1 MSVRAALIAWQGAA
15 TRREL
20 LASGLTV
27 GQLAGSVR
35 SGAVTR
41 ARRGWYVLPDAE
53 EALQQSVRV
62 GGRMA
67 CLTALRS
74 LGVWVLDDG
83 RLHVHVPESASRLR
97 SRHDRHT
104 PLGDRVADGTCVHR
118 ERVSAITPSTRLRVS
133 LEEALAELVAHGD
146 RERFIVA
153 LDSALNCGLL
163 TPTRMASFF
172 ESLPAKYRA
181 WQHDIDPAAESG
193 IESIVRLRM
202 EAAGTIPRSQVQL
215 ADGIRVDFLVGDRL
229 VIEVDGRTHHA
240 DPAAF
245 ERDRRRDLYLK
256 AFGYEVLRLSYAQV
270 MGDWASVAAALG
282 RILARGDHR
291 SRTQFMA

>member
-1 MSVRAALIAWQGAA
+1 MSVRSALIAWQGAA

-27 GQLAGSVR
+27 TQLAAGVN
-35 SGAVTR
+35 SGAAIR

-53 EALQQSVRV
+53 EALEQSVRV

-74 LGVWVLDDG
+74 FGVWVLDDG
-83 RLHVHVPESASRLR
+83 RLHVHVPESGSRLR
-97 SRHDRHT
+97 SRHDRST
-104 PLGDRVADGTCVHR
+104 PLGDRIAAGTCVHR
-118 ERVSAITPSTRLRVS
+118 ERVSRIILSTRLRVS
-133 LEEALAELVAHGD
+133 LEEALAEVVAHGD
-146 RERFIVA
+146 RERALVA
-153 LDSALNCGLL
+153 IDSAMNRGLL
-163 TPTRMASFF
+163 TTDRMVSLFDN
-172 ESLPAKYRA
+172 LPAKYRA
-181 WQHDIDPAAESG
+181 WRHDVDPAAESG

-202 EAAGTIPRSQVQL
+202 KAAGATPQSQVRL

-229 VIEVDGRTHHA
+229 VIEVDGRAHHA

-270 MGDWASVAAALG
+270 MDDWSSVAAALA
-282 RILARGDHR
+282 RILDRGDHR
-291 SRTQFMA
+291 FRRAGA

>member
-1 MSVRAALIAWQGAA
+1 M
-15 TRREL
+15 
-20 LASGLTV
+20 
-27 GQLAGSVR
+27 
-35 SGAVTR
+35 
-41 ARRGWYVLPDAE
+41 LPDAE

-83 RLHVHVPESASRLR
+83 RLHVHVPESGSRLR

-104 PLGDRVADGTCVHR
+104 PLDDRVADGTCVHR
-118 ERVSAITPSTRLRVS
+118 ERVSPITPPTRLRVS

-146 RERFIVA
+146 RERALVA
-153 LDSALNCGLL
+153 LDSAMNRGLL
-163 TPTRMASFF
+163 TRARMASLF

-181 WQHDIDPAAESG
+181 WQHDVDSAAESG

-202 EAAGTIPRSQVQL
+202 KAEGTNPRSQVRL

-256 AFGYEVLRLSYAQV
+256 TFGYEVLRLSYAQV
-270 MGDWASVAAALG
+270 VDDWSSVAAALG
-282 RILARGDHR
+282 RILARGAHR
-291 SRTQFMA
+291 SGAQFMG